1 MDVTASGFQ
10 QNFSISPDNLMV
22 NDEVIVLVDDDPM
35 IREPIRLYFEEFGF
49 PVVEAESGQRFKEI
63 LSTHNVALTLLDIGL
78 PDVDGVELLSDIKR
92 DYPDVAILMLT
103 GIADLQTALECIRK
117 GADDYLAKP
126 VRLNEILIVVKKNL
140 EKRRLVIQNRQ
151 YQEDL
156 ENANFRIQLMHQL
169 SLKMNT
175 VYLNTVVL
183 DEILQAILVGITAN
197 EGLRFNRAFLAL
209 VDEETNMLSGKL
221 AIGPSCAEE
230 AGKIW
235 GELQQKELDFFD
247 IVKKA
252 QYCQSDSS
260 DDSEVNKLIKGLQI
274 PLDAEDNIL
283 IRCAF
288 DKQSIKVAPGQT
300 HNYDVSAM
308 IKEFGVEE
316 FVVVPLYSPRRSLGV
331 IIADN
336 YVTNRP
342 ISDGYVSALE
352 LFSSQASLAI
362 EHSHLYMDMQNNIVE
377 LESVNYELDKNK
389 DMLIE
394 AERFSALG
402 HMAAQMVHN
411 IRNPITAIGGVA
423 RILAKKVKNNDLDK
437 YTDVLIKETSR
448 LESTLTDLF
457 DFVSQTK
464 IEKVETVFY
473 PLLRKVLLLI
483 QPDMNKQNIAAE
495 VNFPDP
501 DISIEVDPKLIRKM
515 LVHLF
520 KNAIEAM
527 PEGGRLVITIVEES
541 GWLTISIINT
551 GKSIEEDNISRA
563 SEPFFTTKSHGTGM
577 GLTMVDRILSAHDG
591 SFTLQKRESG
601 TEVIVKLPMDSL

>member
-352 LFSSQASLAI
+352 LFSSRASLAI